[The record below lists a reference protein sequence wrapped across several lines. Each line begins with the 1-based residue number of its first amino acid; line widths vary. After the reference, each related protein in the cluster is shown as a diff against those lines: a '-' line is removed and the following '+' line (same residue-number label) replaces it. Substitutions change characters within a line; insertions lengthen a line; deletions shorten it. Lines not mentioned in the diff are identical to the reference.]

1 MKLAYFACEFCN
13 MRLLL
18 FGLLLPFFA
27 WTQNSYWHSITIAD
41 GLSQG
46 MIYDLVQDQQ
56 GFLWFAT
63 KDGLNRYDGYN
74 FKVFTQDP
82 YNEFSISGNTCT
94 ALLCDKKGRLW
105 IGTEKDGL
113 NLYDPFTQRFYR
125 AIIGEEEQKNTGSY
139 TIYDLREDNNGR
151 IWIITEIP
159 GKVFYVD
166 PPEKFPSTAN
176 FSTWIAQA
184 TLSKRSTSKLLPANT
199 GIKHNCLSKF
209 HALLGEKIEI
219 SKISNGHSSDY
230 AFVED
235 YQGRFWGISEDQLV
249 AWKGKMLHQIAL
261 EKQNSYFLSLLEDG
275 TFAITDEFHLWL
287 FKPEELF
294 KLSSLNSQNA
304 FAVFPKNFPGI
315 KKLMLDRKKN
325 IWVGT
330 SGYGV
335 LRFNRLV
342 RQFQKHLTGL
352 SLSHL
357 VAEKDRR
364 IYVHCNYRPAYRFFE
379 LDRNSNTLKDIPI
392 EINTSTWAHDA
403 LLIDH
408 KGQHW
413 MICHNNDEA
422 IRRLHQYDANW
433 RLLGTYA
440 IPPVNEALNYNYK
453 MLEDDQHLLWLGLTN
468 GYLLSFNP
476 QKKEFKIHSYQ
487 HLLLPQGAVVETY
500 SLYQDSNRDIWI
512 GTQQGLIRMQNA
524 AAKPQF
530 SIFRNSKTERKSLS
544 NDFVSGVID
553 DPFLPK
559 KQLWVS
565 TKGGGLERLDKQIGQ
580 FEHFT
585 EKQGL
590 PNKVVYGVLVGKDK
604 NLWMS
609 TNRGLAR
616 LNPQTLVF
624 TTYNKA
630 DGLQDDEFNT
640 NSSAQSPQGELLFGG
655 INGLNEFS
663 PVQIGSQTAKPIVRI
678 VDLKIRNQNPGI
690 GTRKAEIPQAIEH
703 LQKLKLAYHQN
714 MISLEFAL
722 MDFSNPS
729 KNRYRY
735 RLTKIDKNWIGAG
748 TNRFAHYT
756 HLPSGNYTFEVLG
769 SLDGERWS
777 EPAILKIQVRP
788 PFYRTWLAYVLYGLA
803 LFFLIR
809 RWNQGQI
816 KRVRLQEELNYS
828 AKEKQRLA
836 ELDALRTRFFTN
848 ISHEFRTPLTLLIGP
863 IQDLLQKY
871 PQEKTLA
878 LMQRNVSRLHTLI
891 NQLLDLSKL
900 EAGKMEAHPEPG
912 DLALFLRNLLASM
925 ESMAQSK
932 GLNFIHTQNKE
943 SYLTNFDADKI
954 EKIVINLVSNAF
966 KFTPEGG
973 RVGVDVRYETQRV
986 SISVEDTGLGIAA
999 ERLPHIFDRFYQID
1013 DTNRRNFEGTGIGLS
1028 LVKELL
1034 MVLKGEIEVNSQ
1046 EGTGTAFELSMPS
1059 VELASLPP
1067 TSKAILPQQPKLG
1080 TPDADTNVSVDS
1092 SVMDLDQLLIV
1103 EDNADLRA
1111 YIRQIFEGEYLIF
1124 EANDGED
1131 GLKQAQEL
1139 LPDLV
1144 ICDLMMPR
1152 LDGFGFCKALKSTFI
1167 TDHIPIVML
1176 TARAGLDDRLE
1187 GLEIGA
1193 DDYLSKPFEAKELT
1207 VRVRNLVKQRH
1218 LLRQKFSQN
1227 EIHQAQPLNN
1237 DSPRLSAKDQAFLQ
1251 QLDQVIEDHLGDSHF
1266 DVEQVAKHM
1275 LLSAVQV
1282 RRKLKSLN
1290 NQTLIEYI
1298 RNYRLDKAE
1307 GLLKAGAGTVSE
1319 VAYQVGFESLPY
1331 FSKVFQERFG
1341 KNASDWK

>member
-1 MKLAYFACEFCN
+1 MRWSLFA
-13 MRLLL
+13 
-18 FGLLLPFFA
+18 LLLPCFA
-27 WTQNSYWHSITIAD
+27 WAQNSYWHSITIAD

-46 MIYDLVQDQQ
+46 MIYEMVQDQQ

-113 NLYDPFTQRFYR
+113 NLYDPFLQRFYR
-125 AIIGEEEQKNTGSY
+125 ATVGEETQKNTSSY
-139 TIYDLREDNNGR
+139 TIYDLREDTSGR

-166 PPEKFPSTAN
+166 PQDAFPSTAN
-176 FSTWIAQA
+176 FSAWVVPAKSNNTP
-184 TLSKRSTSKLLPANT
+184 TFRLLPANT
-199 GIKHNCLSKF
+199 GIKYHCLSKF
-209 HALLGEKIEI
+209 HALRKEKFEI
-219 SKISNGHSSDY
+219 PEINARKSDAY

-235 YQGRFWGISEDQLV
+235 LQGRFWGTSENQLL
-249 AWKGKMLHQIAL
+249 AWKEKILHQIKL
-261 EKQNSYFLSLLEDG
+261 ERQSSYFLTLLNDG
-275 TFAITDEFHLWL
+275 TLAITDEVHLWL
-287 FKPEELF
+287 FKPEELL
-294 KLSSLNSQNA
+294 KQSSLTAQNA
-304 FAVFPKNFPGI
+304 FAVFPKNTPGI
-315 KKLMLDRKKN
+315 KKLVLDRKNN

-330 SGYGV
+330 SGYGI
-335 LRFNRLV
+335 LRFNLLV
-342 RQFQKHLTGL
+342 NQFQQHLNGI
-352 SLSHL
+352 SLSHM
-357 VAEKDRR
+357 VADRDAK

-379 LDRNSNTLKDIPI
+379 LDRNSNTLKNIPI
-392 EINTSTWAHDA
+392 ETNAQTWAHDA

-408 KGQHW
+408 GGQHW

-422 IRRLHQYDANW
+422 VRRLHKYDANW
-433 RLLGTYA
+433 KLLKTYA

-453 MLEDDQHLLWLGLTN
+453 MLEDDQHQLWLGLTN
-468 GYLLSFNP
+468 GFLLHFDP
-476 QKKEFKIHSYQ
+476 QKEEFKTYTYQ
-487 HLLLPQGAVVETY
+487 HLVLPKGAVLETY
-500 SLYQDSNRDIWI
+500 ALYQDKNKVIWI
-512 GTQQGLIRMQNA
+512 GTQQGLIKMQNTLD
-524 AAKPQF
+524 KPRF

-553 DPFLPK
+553 DPFLPQK
-559 KQLWVS
+559 YLWVS
-565 TKGGGLERLDKQIGQ
+565 TKGGGLERLDKLTGQ

-616 LNPQTLVF
+616 LNPKNLIF
-624 TTYNKA
+624 TTYNKG

-640 NSSAQSPQGELLFGG
+640 NSYAQSPKGELLFGG
-655 INGLNEFS
+655 INGLNVFF
-663 PVQIGSQTAKPIVRI
+663 PVQIGRQSEKPIVRI

-690 GTRKAEIPQAIEH
+690 GTKKEEISQAIDH
-703 LQKLKLAYHQN
+703 LQKLELAYRQN

-729 KNRYRY
+729 KSRYRY
-735 RLTKIDKNWIGAG
+735 RLSKIDKKWVDAG

-769 SLDGERWS
+769 SVDGERWS
-777 EPAILKIQVRP
+777 EPVSLKIQIKP
-788 PFYRTWLAYVLYGLA
+788 PFYRTWLAYVLYGLV
-803 LFFLIR
+803 LIYLIR

-816 KRVRLQEELNYS
+816 KRVRLQEELNYN

-836 ELDALRTRFFTN
+836 ELDSLRTRFFTN

-863 IQDLLQKY
+863 IQDLSQKY
-871 PQEKTLA
+871 PQEKILG
-878 LMQRNVSRLHTLI
+878 LMQRNVTRLQALI

-900 EAGKMEAHPEPG
+900 EAGKMEVQLEPG
-912 DLALFLRNLLASM
+912 DLALFFRNLLASL

-932 GLNFIHTQNKE
+932 ALLFTHTQNQE
-943 SYLTNFDADKI
+943 SYLTHFDADKM

-973 RVGVDVRYETQRV
+973 SVGVDIQYETQQIN
-986 SISVEDTGLGIAA
+986 ISVEDTGLGIAA
-999 ERLPHIFDRFYQID
+999 ARLPHIFDRFYQID
-1013 DTNRRNFEGTGIGLS
+1013 DANRRNFEGTGIGLS

-1034 MVLKGEIEVNSQ
+1034 QVLKGRIAVNSQ
-1046 EGTGTAFELSMPS
+1046 EGIGTTFQLSIPL
-1059 VELASLPP
+1059 VEMSSLPP
-1067 TSKAILPQQPKLG
+1067 SSKPILPRQQLLSEIEMKPMAFTG
-1080 TPDADTNVSVDS
+1080 SNTT
-1092 SVMDLDQLLIV
+1092 DLDQLLIV
-1103 EDNADLRA
+1103 EDNVDLRA

-1131 GLKQAQEL
+1131 GLKKAQEL

-1167 TDHIPIVML
+1167 TDHIPVVML

-1207 VRVRNLVKQRH
+1207 IRVRNLVKQRQ
-1218 LLRQKFSQN
+1218 LLRQKFSQI
-1227 EIHQAQPLNN
+1227 EAHQAEPFANN
-1237 DSPRLSAKDQAFLQ
+1237 LTRLSAKDQTFLQ
-1251 QLDQVIEDHLGDSHF
+1251 QLDQVIEQHLGDSHF
-1266 DVEQVAKHM
+1266 DVEQLAKQM

-1298 RNYRLDKAE
+1298 RNYRLDRAAA
-1307 GLLKAGAGTVSE
+1307 LLKTGAGTVSE
-1319 VAYQVGFESLPY
+1319 IAYQVGFESLPY
-1331 FSKVFQERFG
+1331 FSRVFQERFG
-1341 KNASDWK
+1341 KNASEWK